1 MRLILSTLLFIPAL
15 VVASP
20 EAVELVGKMR
30 DALIRTN
37 YMGTFVYMNGR
48 DMETMH
54 VAHEWKDGME
64 RSHIRALSGT
74 PREVLRDQKYVTCVW
89 PEDRAAVKEPI
100 SADREFELPIPAD
113 TTALSEYYKFSLAE
127 TDRIATQPCQSV
139 VVAPLDNYRFGYE
152 YCVDKNTGMPLRI
165 KTINSDGVTIE
176 QLVFTDITYPE
187 SIADERFALSSDI
200 ADYEVAEAA
209 ASSKWD
215 SDRNHYKFNGLPI
228 GFEVDS
234 FINQPAS
241 ETESGFHQLI
251 LSDGLAKVSLFI
263 SRYVHEEAMH
273 GKLKSGAVHVMSTSR
288 DGHELTAVGEVPERT
303 LQVVLETIQI
313 PQ

>member
-1 MRLILSTLLFIPAL
+1 MRLILSALLFMPAL

-48 DMETMH
+48 DMETMY

-113 TTALSEYYKFSLAE
+113 TTALEEYYKFSLAKN
-127 TDRIATQPCQSV
+127 DRIAGQPCQSV
-139 VVAPLDNYRFGYE
+139 IVAPLDNYRFGYE
-152 YCVDKNTGMPLRI
+152 YCVDQSTGMPLRI
-165 KTINSDGVTIE
+165 QTINAEGATIE
-176 QLVFTDITYPE
+176 QLVFTDISFPE
-187 SIADERFALSSDI
+187 SISDERFALSSDI
-200 ADYEVAEAA
+200 AGYEIAEAA
-209 ASSKWD
+209 ASSKWN
-215 SDRNHYKFNGLPI
+215 SGSNLYKFKGLPI
-228 GFEVDS
+228 GFKVDS
-234 FINQPAS
+234 FVNQPAS
-241 ETESGFHQLI
+241 ETEPGFHQLV

-263 SRYVHEEAMH
+263 SEYVHEQPMQ
-273 GKLKSGAVHVMSTSR
+273 GKLKSGAVHVMSTNR

-303 LQVVLETIQI
+303 LQVVLDTIQI